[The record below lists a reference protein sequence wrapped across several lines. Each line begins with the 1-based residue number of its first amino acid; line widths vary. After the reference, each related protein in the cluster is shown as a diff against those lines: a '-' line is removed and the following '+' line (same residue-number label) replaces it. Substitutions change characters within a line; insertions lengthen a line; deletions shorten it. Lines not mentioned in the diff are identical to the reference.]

1 MNDFIKRQA
10 EQFVNAAKDARIPEN
25 LQAFAEESVNRS
37 RETYGR
43 MTAAAKDQ
51 AKVAEEVMLASQAGA
66 RVIGSKLIENT
77 VANADAA
84 FDAAAS
90 FARSKSVAEA
100 ARIQTEFMQKQI
112 ATASAQAKEL
122 FDLSTRVTQEAI
134 STMSAAATKSFKV

>member
-1 MNDFIKRQA
+1 MNDFIKRQT

-43 MTAAAKDQ
+43 LTAAAKDQ

-66 RVIGSKLIENT
+66 RVIGSKILENT

-90 FARSKSVAEA
+90 VARSKSVVEA
-100 ARIQTEFMQKQI
+100 ARLQSEFMQKQF
-112 ATASAQAKEL
+112 AVASAQAKEL
-122 FDLSTRVTQEAI
+122 FELSTRVTQEAI
-134 STMSAAATKSFKV
+134 TTMSSAATKTFKI